1 MLKTT
6 GEFANPLFSFFL
18 STKIIKAL
26 TNNFQHKTQNTFS
39 TKIQKTPPKKVIKH
53 TRFFIPQY

>member
-26 TNNFQHKTQNTFS
+26 TNNFQHKTQNTFHLCITS
-39 TKIQKTPPKKVIKH
+39 KHFFNKNTKNTS
-53 TRFFIPQY
+53 